1 MQKLSA
7 TEKWSYSVGSI
18 PFAVKDAAFV
28 NFVIFF
34 YTQIHGLSGTL
45 AGLAMFIALLWDAIS
60 DPVVGSWCDRLR
72 SRWGRR
78 HPLLIAGGLPT
89 ALMFLVLF
97 SPPADLGQLAT
108 FTWLLGVSILL
119 RTFITIYFVP
129 YTAMGAELST
139 DYDERTVIAKA
150 RVSVGWVAAMA
161 VPAIG
166 FIVFFGPTNGA
177 DGRLVAENYQQYG
190 LLSALVAGIAALVCI
205 VGTRSAI
212 PRLPQTTTKTRFTWR
227 DPLNDLKL
235 LLNNRNFRVVMGA
248 NLAVGLSAGVY
259 FTLAIYLGTY
269 FWEFTAKQLAGII
282 FPSVIAVAV
291 AFTVLGHLGKRFDKP
306 QLLVVLSFALAIN
319 GLWFLGGRLLGLLPE
334 NGNSLVYALYLINS
348 GIAIF
353 MIVCKQILGASLLA
367 DIVDEQELKTG
378 KRQEAAVFAA
388 GAFVQ
393 KATTGAGGL
402 IAGIVIDFSGITS
415 DSVPGSVSQS
425 TLQALGAT
433 ACSVIVILGFIS
445 CFFYTQLRLSRTDH
459 ANVRVRLDAIN
470 S

>member
-1 MQKLSA
+1 MQKLTA

-34 YTQIHGLSGTL
+34 YTQVHGLSGTL

-78 HPLLIAGGLPT
+78 HPLLIAGGIPT

-97 SPPADLGQLAT
+97 SPPEQLGQLAT
-108 FTWLLGVSILL
+108 FAWLLGVSILL
-119 RTFITIYFVP
+119 RTFITVYFVP

-139 DYDERTVIAKA
+139 DYDQRTVIAKA
-150 RVSVGWVAAMA
+150 RVTVGWLAAMA
-161 VPAIG
+161 LPTIG

-177 DGRLVAENYQQYG
+177 DGRLVAGNYQHYG
-190 LLSALVAGIAALVCI
+190 LLSALVAAAAVLVCVI
-205 VGTRSAI
+205 GTGSAI
-212 PRLPQTTTKTRFTWR
+212 PRLPQARSTAKFSWR
-227 DPLNDLKL
+227 DPLIDLKL
-235 LLNNRNFRVVMGA
+235 LLNNRNFRIIMGA
-248 NLAVGLSAGVY
+248 NLAVGLAAGVY
-259 FTLAIYLGTY
+259 FTLAIYLGTF
-269 FWEFTAKQLAGII
+269 FWEFTAQQMAGII

-291 AFTVLGHLGKRFDKP
+291 AFIVLGQLGKRFDKP
-306 QLLVVLSFALAIN
+306 QLLVVLSFALATN

-334 NGNSLVYALYLINS
+334 NGDSLVYALYLINS
-348 GIAIF
+348 GMAIF
-353 MIVCKQILGASLLA
+353 MIVGKQILGASLLA

-402 IAGIVIDFSGITS
+402 IAGIVIDFSGINS
-415 DSVPGSVSQS
+415 DSVPGGVSER
-425 TLQALGAT
+425 TLQTLGAT
-433 ACSVIVILGFIS
+433 ACLVIVVLGFIS
-445 CFFYTQLRLSRTDH
+445 CFFYTRLRLSRADH
-459 ANVRVRLDAIN
+459 AKVRMRLDAIN
-470 S
+470 R